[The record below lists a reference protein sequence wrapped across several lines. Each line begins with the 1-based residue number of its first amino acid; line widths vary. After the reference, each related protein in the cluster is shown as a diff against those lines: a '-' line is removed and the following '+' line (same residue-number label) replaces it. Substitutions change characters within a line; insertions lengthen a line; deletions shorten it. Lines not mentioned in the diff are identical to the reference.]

1 MGFFLFLFLLVFSHL
16 FIIYIDIST
25 RPFIY
30 YRCCLCYIVFFA
42 VLLAVL
48 YRIGVVYVVYI
59 SLMYMFCEVSF
70 LTIESMNCKLV
81 CYISSSKHIE
91 DTSKNLD
98 WSKTLSYQICKS
110 ILESSIALLE
120 FLHPSNKTVNSR

>member
-70 LTIESMNCKLV
+70 
-81 CYISSSKHIE
+81 
-91 DTSKNLD
+91 
-98 WSKTLSYQICKS
+98 
-110 ILESSIALLE
+110 
-120 FLHPSNKTVNSR
+120 